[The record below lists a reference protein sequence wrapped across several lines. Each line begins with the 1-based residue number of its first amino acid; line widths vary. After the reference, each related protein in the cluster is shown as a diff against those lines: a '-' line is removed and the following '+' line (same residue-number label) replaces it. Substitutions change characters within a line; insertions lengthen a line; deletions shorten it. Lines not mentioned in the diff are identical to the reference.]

1 MNTSFLPRLAL
12 ATALSLASA
21 SAAVAADRTPSPAGA
36 EVYIVS
42 PKDGAKVKSPVT
54 VVFGLKGMGIAPG
67 RHQVRQHRP
76 PPPAH
81 RQRSARGP
89 VAAVARERENRA
101 LRQGPD
107 RNHADAAAGQTHPAA
122 RARRLP
128 ARAARSGGDLEEGHH
143 LRRRNRPSHGQARGR
158 SKRRRMTAPRA
169 ILHVDMDAFYASVEQ
184 RDRPELRGQPLIVGG
199 TTNRGVV
206 AAASYEV
213 RKFGVR
219 SAMPIREALRRCPHA
234 ICVTPRMSV
243 YREVSHQV
251 FAIFHE
257 YTPVV
262 EGLSLDEAFLD
273 VTASL
278 ALKGD
283 AVSIARGIK
292 QTDSRGHAARAPR
305 SASRPTSSWRR
316 SPPTSRSP
324 TGSPWSRP
332 TTCTR
337 CSIRSRCAACPGS
350 DASSAS
356 ASRPRASRRSASCAR
371 APDAVLWPIFG
382 RDSQRMRE
390 RAAGIDERP
399 VMAEWD
405 EKSISAE
412 ETFFSDLA
420 DARAC
425 RPKCCGSP
433 IAPAR
438 ACARRISPPAACR

>member
-1 MNTSFLPRLAL
+1 MS
-12 ATALSLASA
+12 
-21 SAAVAADRTPSPAGA
+21 
-36 EVYIVS
+36 
-42 PKDGAKVKSPVT
+42 
-54 VVFGLKGMGIAPG
+54 
-67 RHQVRQHRP
+67 
-76 PPPAH
+76 
-81 RQRSARGP
+81 
-89 VAAVARERENRA
+89 
-101 LRQGPD
+101 
-107 RNHADAAAGQTHPAA
+107 
-122 RARRLP
+122 
-128 ARAARSGGDLEEGHH
+128 
-143 LRRRNRPSHGQARGR
+143 
-158 SKRRRMTAPRA
+158 APRA

-199 TTNRGVV
+199 TSNRGVV

-234 ICVTPRMSV
+234 ICVKPRMSV

-251 FAIFHE
+251 FAVFHE
-257 YTPVV
+257 YTPIV

-292 QTDSRGHAARAPR
+292 DRIRATTQLAASVGVAPNKLVAKIASDMEKPDGLTVLHAGNMRERLDPL
-305 SASRPTSSWRR
+305 SVRR
-316 SPPTSRSP
+316 LPGLGRKL
-324 TGSPWSRP
+324 GERVEAAGL
-332 TTCTR
+332 TTFGQLRT
-337 CSIRSRCAACPGS
+337 
-350 DASSAS
+350 
-356 ASRPRASRRSASCAR
+356 

-399 VMAEWD
+399 VMSEWD

-420 DARAC
+420 DHARMHAEVLRLADRAGTRMRAQNLAAGC
-425 RPKCCGSP
+425 VQVKIRRADFTTFTRQKRFEPSTTDSRTLAK
-433 IAPAR
+433 IAAELLTAWLAEQPR
-438 ACARRISPPAACR
+438 AKVRLLGVGVNHLHAADQMDLFASPAAAGAGNTSATALDATVDLIRERFGNLAVRRGSALPEARGEDESPEDMSEKAPGRGKPRGPAPTTDRR

>member
-1 MNTSFLPRLAL
+1 MS
-12 ATALSLASA
+12 
-21 SAAVAADRTPSPAGA
+21 
-36 EVYIVS
+36 
-42 PKDGAKVKSPVT
+42 
-54 VVFGLKGMGIAPG
+54 
-67 RHQVRQHRP
+67 
-76 PPPAH
+76 
-81 RQRSARGP
+81 
-89 VAAVARERENRA
+89 
-101 LRQGPD
+101 
-107 RNHADAAAGQTHPAA
+107 
-122 RARRLP
+122 
-128 ARAARSGGDLEEGHH
+128 
-143 LRRRNRPSHGQARGR
+143 
-158 SKRRRMTAPRA
+158 APRA

-184 RDRPELRGQPLIVGG
+184 RDDPRLRGQPLIVGG

-234 ICVTPRMSV
+234 ICVKPRMSV

-292 QTDSRGHAARAPR
+292 QRIRATTELGASVGVAPNKLVAKIASELEKPDGLTVITPENMRAVLDPLSVRRLPGLGRKLGERVEAAGLLTFGQLRAATD
-305 SASRPTSSWRR
+305 T
-316 SPPTSRSP
+316 
-324 TGSPWSRP
+324 
-332 TTCTR
+332 
-337 CSIRSRCAACPGS
+337 
-350 DASSAS
+350 
-356 ASRPRASRRSASCAR
+356 
-371 APDAVLWPIFG
+371 VLWPIFG

-390 RAAGIDERP
+390 RASGIDDRP

-412 ETFFSDLA
+412 ETFFSDLVDHAHMRAEVLRLA
-420 DARAC
+420 DRAGTRMRAQNLATGCVQVKIRRADFTTFTRQKRFEPSTTDSRTIAKIAGELLTAWLEEQPRARVRLLGVGVNHLHAADQLDLFAQA
-425 RPKCCGSP
+425 PGQSAGAGSSTALDTAVDLIRERFGNLAVRRGSALP
-433 IAPAR
+433 EARGAEESAENMSEEAPG
-438 ACARRISPPAACR
+438 RRRRSSPPTRFEPR